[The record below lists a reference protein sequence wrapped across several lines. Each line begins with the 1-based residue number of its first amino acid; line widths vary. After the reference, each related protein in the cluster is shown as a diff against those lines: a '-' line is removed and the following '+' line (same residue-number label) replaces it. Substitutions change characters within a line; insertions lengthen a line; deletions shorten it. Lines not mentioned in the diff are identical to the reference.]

1 MEMHQFGGPWTV
13 EKLDALRAYL
23 IGYAQALKNQPFHRY
38 YIDAFAGTGDRA
50 VKRQEAAS
58 LMEIPELDVMT
69 KGSARVALAI
79 QPPLDRCSLCGKRRR
94 GSTAAEHP

>member
-1 MEMHQFGGPWTV
+1 MMEAHQFGGPWTV

-23 IGYAQALKNQPFHRY
+23 IGYAQALKKQAFRRY

-58 LMEIPELDVMT
+58 LSV
-69 KGSARVALAI
+69 VN
-79 QPPLDRCSLCGKRRR
+79 CGRTHKVL
-94 GSTAAEHP
+94 TLYT